1 MAVDESEEV
10 GIGEVVGVIEEAE
23 TKERR
28 RAERRVDRYHHQ
40 STVNNVIS
48 VIDRS
53 QIDLD
58 ALVYSILVD
67 VPQKTNF
74 AEFLNVMERLN
85 HANWCMIKS
94 ATNLE
99 DLAL

>member
-48 VIDRS
+48 VIDR
-53 QIDLD
+53 
-58 ALVYSILVD
+58 
-67 VPQKTNF
+67 
-74 AEFLNVMERLN
+74 
-85 HANWCMIKS
+85 
-94 ATNLE
+94 LE
-99 DLAL
+99 I